1 MILGEAKE
9 AQGDLSGARDALG
22 AAPRLFDEQSPKS
35 YEIPHHSLQE
45 EPMTTFI
52 RTLFVA
58 CLLLGLSAPFAA
70 GQDQDAEGSKDHPL
84 ISRYPG
90 SFITRYLTK
99 EFDEFTLPL
108 GPVVDQGKFSKSQPL
123 EGKITRIVYVA
134 PQGRTVLEVF
144 RNYQGALKKGGF
156 ETLFTCG
163 PQGCGSSIAN
173 AYANSP
179 DNQDYWGPEHGIR
192 YISAKLA
199 RPEGDVYVSLL
210 IDDQGG
216 DSRANTELYLI
227 EVKPM
232 ESDLITVDAATLAN
246 DINRTGHASVYGIYF
261 DTGKA
266 DVKPESDATM
276 KEIAK
281 LLQGDPKLKLYVV
294 GHTDN
299 QGALD
304 MNMDLSRR
312 RADAVLA
319 ALTSK
324 YAVPAGRL
332 RSYGCG
338 PYSPVASNDSEE
350 GRAKNRRVE
359 LVKQ

>member
-1 MILGEAKE
+1 
-9 AQGDLSGARDALG
+9 
-22 AAPRLFDEQSPKS
+22 
-35 YEIPHHSLQE
+35 
-45 EPMTTFI
+45 MTTFI
-52 RTLFVA
+52 RTVFVA
-58 CLLLGLSAPFAA
+58 GLLIGLSAPFAA
-70 GQDQDAEGSKDHPL
+70 AQDQDMEGSKDHPL

-90 SFITRYLTK
+90 SYITHYLSK
-99 EFDEFTLPL
+99 QFDEVTLPL
-108 GPVVDQGKFSKSQPL
+108 GKTSEQGFTKSQHL
-123 EGKITRIVYVA
+123 EGKVTRIVYVV
-134 PQGRTVLEVF
+134 PEGRTVLEVF
-144 RNYQGALKKGGF
+144 RNYQAALKKAAF

-163 PQGCGSSIAN
+163 PQDCAGPMNTSGRVYGN
-173 AYANSP
+173 GDY
-179 DNQDYWGPEHGIR
+179 DDYWGPDHGIR
-192 YISAKLA
+192 YVSAKLA

-210 IDDQGG
+210 VDDQGG
-216 DSRANTELYLI
+216 NSRANVELYVI

-232 ESDLITVDAATLAN
+232 ESDLITVNAASLAN

-266 DVKPESDATM
+266 DVKPESDATL

-281 LLQGDPKLKLYVV
+281 LLQGHPQLKLYVV

-312 RADAVLA
+312 RAEAVLA
-319 ALTSK
+319 ALTTK
-324 YAVPAGRL
+324 YAVPAARL
-332 RSYGCG
+332 KAFGCG
-338 PYSPVASNDSEE
+338 PYSPVASNDSED

>member
-1 MILGEAKE
+1 
-9 AQGDLSGARDALG
+9 
-22 AAPRLFDEQSPKS
+22 
-35 YEIPHHSLQE
+35 
-45 EPMTTFI
+45 MTTFI
-52 RTLFVA
+52 RTVLVA
-58 CLLLGLSAPFAA
+58 CLLPGLLVPFAA

-90 SFITRYLTK
+90 SYITHYLAK

-108 GPVVDQGKFSKSQPL
+108 GKLTDDKFTKSQHL

-134 PQGRTVLEVF
+134 PAGRSVLEVF
-144 RNYQGALKKGGF
+144 RNYQGALKKAGF

-163 PQGCGSSIAN
+163 PQECYGSGGSTGRVYGSGEN
-173 AYANSP
+173 DS
-179 DNQDYWGPEHGIR
+179 YWGPDHGIH
-192 YISAKLA
+192 YVSAKLA
-199 RPEGDVYVSLL
+199 RSEGDVYVSLL

-216 DSRANTELYLI
+216 DFRANTEIYII

-232 ESDLITVDAATLAN
+232 QSDLITVDAASLAN
-246 DINRTGHASVYGIYF
+246 DINRTGHVSVYGIYF

-266 DVKPESDATM
+266 DIKPESDATL
-276 KEIAK
+276 KEIAN
-281 LLQGDPKLKLYVV
+281 LLQGDRMLKLYVV

-304 MNMDLSRR
+304 INMDLSRR

-319 ALTSK
+319 ALTTK
-324 YAVPAGRL
+324 YAVSAGRL
-332 RSYGCG
+332 RAYGSG
-338 PYSPVASNDSEE
+338 PYAPVASNDRED

>member
-1 MILGEAKE
+1 
-9 AQGDLSGARDALG
+9 
-22 AAPRLFDEQSPKS
+22 
-35 YEIPHHSLQE
+35 
-45 EPMTTFI
+45 MTTFI
-52 RTLFVA
+52 RTLFA
-58 CLLLGLSAPFAA
+58 GCLVLGLSAPFAA
-70 GQDQDAEGSKDHPL
+70 GQDQDVEGSKDHPM

-90 SFITRYLTK
+90 SVITRYLTK

-108 GPVVDQGKFSKSQPL
+108 GEVVEAGKFSKSQSL
-123 EGKITRIVYVA
+123 EGKITRIVYLA

-144 RNYQGALKKGGF
+144 RNYQGALRKGGF

-173 AYANSP
+173 AYASSP
-179 DNQDYWGPEHGIR
+179 DSQDYWGPQHGIR

-216 DSRANTELYLI
+216 DSRANAELYVI

-232 ESDLITVDAATLAN
+232 ESDLITVNAASLAN

-266 DVKPESDATM
+266 DIKPESDATL

-281 LLQGDPKLKLYVV
+281 LLQGDPMLKLHVV

-312 RADAVLA
+312 RADAVLG
-319 ALTSK
+319 ALTTK

-332 RSYGCG
+332 RAFGCG
-338 PYSPVASNDSEE
+338 PYSPVASNDNED

>member
-1 MILGEAKE
+1 
-9 AQGDLSGARDALG
+9 
-22 AAPRLFDEQSPKS
+22 
-35 YEIPHHSLQE
+35 
-45 EPMTTFI
+45 MTTFI
-52 RTLFVA
+52 RTAFA
-58 CLLLGLSAPFAA
+58 AYLLLGLSAPFAA
-70 GQDQDAEGSKDHPL
+70 GQDQDVEGSKDHPL

-90 SFITRYLTK
+90 SVITRYLTK

-108 GPVVDQGKFSKSQPL
+108 GEVVEAGKFSKSQSL
-123 EGKITRIVYVA
+123 EGKITRIVYLA

-144 RNYQGALKKGGF
+144 RNYQGALRKGGF

-173 AYANSP
+173 AYASSP
-179 DNQDYWGPEHGIR
+179 DNQDYWGPQHGIH
-192 YISAKLA
+192 YVSAKLA

-216 DSRANTELYLI
+216 DSRANAELYVI
-227 EVKPM
+227 EMKPM
-232 ESDLITVDAATLAN
+232 ESDLITVNAASLAN

-266 DVKPESDATM
+266 DVKPESDATL
-276 KEIAK
+276 KEVAK
-281 LLQGDPKLKLYVV
+281 LLQGDPSLKLYVV

-299 QGALD
+299 VGTLAS
-304 MNMDLSRR
+304 NMDLSRR
-312 RADAVLA
+312 RANAVTQVLA
-319 ALTSK
+319 TK
-324 YAVPAGRL
+324 YGVASARL
-332 RSYGCG
+332 SAQGDG
-338 PYSPVASNDSEE
+338 PTAPVASNDSED

>member
-1 MILGEAKE
+1 VPV
-9 AQGDLSGARDALG
+9 
-22 AAPRLFDEQSPKS
+22 AA
-35 YEIPHHSLQE
+35 
-45 EPMTTFI
+45 
-52 RTLFVA
+52 A
-58 CLLLGLSAPFAA
+58 
-70 GQDQDAEGSKDHPL
+70 QDQDLEGSKDHPM

-90 SFITRYLTK
+90 SYIAKYLTK
-99 EFDEFTLPL
+99 EFDEFSLPM
-108 GPVVDQGKFSKSQPL
+108 GPVDEENKITKNQHL

-134 PQGRTVLEVF
+134 PAGRTVLEVF
-144 RNYQGALKKGGF
+144 RNYQAALKKAGF
-156 ETLFTCG
+156 ETLFSCG

-173 AYANSP
+173 AYANSG
-179 DNQDYWGPEHGIR
+179 DSADYWGPEHGIH
-192 YISAKLA
+192 YISAKLG

-210 IDDQGG
+210 VDDQGP
-216 DSRANTELYLI
+216 DSRTNAELYVI

-232 ESDLITVDAATLAN
+232 ESDLITVNAASLAN
-246 DINRTGHASVYGIYF
+246 DINHTGHASVYGIYF

-266 DVKPESDATM
+266 DIKPESDATL

-281 LLQGDPKLKLYVV
+281 LLQADPRLKLYVV

-312 RADAVLA
+312 RAEAVLS
-319 ALTSK
+319 ALTTK
-324 YAVPAGRL
+324 YAVPAVRL
-332 RSYGCG
+332 RAYGSG
-338 PYSPVASNDSEE
+338 PYAPVASNDTEA

>member
-1 MILGEAKE
+1 
-9 AQGDLSGARDALG
+9 
-22 AAPRLFDEQSPKS
+22 
-35 YEIPHHSLQE
+35 
-45 EPMTTFI
+45 MTAFI
-52 RTLFVA
+52 RTVFVA
-58 CLLLGLSAPFAA
+58 GLLIGLSAPFAVA
-70 GQDQDAEGSKDHPL
+70 QDQDVEGSQDHPL

-90 SFITRYLTK
+90 SYIAKYLTK

-108 GPVVDQGKFSKSQPL
+108 GPVDVENTITKNQHL

-134 PQGRTVLEVF
+134 PAGRTVLEVF
-144 RNYQGALKKGGF
+144 RNYQAALKKGGF

-163 PQGCGSSIAN
+163 PQGCGSTIAN
-173 AYANSP
+173 AYANSG
-179 DNQDYWGPEHGIR
+179 DNADYWGPEHGIH

-210 IDDQGG
+210 IDNQGP
-216 DSRANTELYLI
+216 DSRANVELYVI

-232 ESDLITVDAATLAN
+232 ESDLITVNAASLAN

-266 DVKPESDATM
+266 DIKPESDATM

-281 LLQGDPKLKLYVV
+281 LLQGDPTLKLYVV

-304 MNMDLSRR
+304 LNMDLSRK

-319 ALTSK
+319 ALTTK
-324 YAVPAGRL
+324 YAVPASRL
-332 RSYGCG
+332 KAYGCG
-338 PYSPVASNDSEE
+338 PVRSR
-350 GRAKNRRVE
+350 GVE
-359 LVKQ
+359 

>member
-1 MILGEAKE
+1 
-9 AQGDLSGARDALG
+9 
-22 AAPRLFDEQSPKS
+22 
-35 YEIPHHSLQE
+35 
-45 EPMTTFI
+45 MTAFM
-52 RTLFVA
+52 RTVFVA
-58 CLLLGLSAPFAA
+58 GLMIGLSAPFTVA
-70 GQDQDAEGSKDHPL
+70 QDQDVEGSQDHPL

-90 SFITRYLTK
+90 SYIAKYLTK
-99 EFDEFTLPL
+99 DFDEFALPL
-108 GPVVDQGKFSKSQPL
+108 GPVNEENTITKNQHL

-134 PQGRTVLEVF
+134 PAGRTVLEVF
-144 RNYQGALKKGGF
+144 RNYQAALKKGGF

-163 PQGCGSSIAN
+163 PQGCGSTVAN
-173 AYANSP
+173 AYANSG
-179 DNQDYWGPEHGIR
+179 DNGDYWGPEHGIH

-199 RPEGDVYVSLL
+199 RQEGDVYVSLL
-210 IDDQGG
+210 IDNLGP
-216 DSRANTELYLI
+216 DSRADAELYVI

-232 ESDLITVDAATLAN
+232 ESDLITVNAASLAN

-281 LLQGDPKLKLYVV
+281 LLQGDPTLKLYVV

-304 MNMDLSRR
+304 LNMDLSRK
-312 RADAVLA
+312 RAEAVLA
-319 ALTSK
+319 ALTTK
-324 YAVPAGRL
+324 YAVPASKL
-332 RSYGCG
+332 KAYGCG
-338 PYSPVASNDSEE
+338 PYSPVASNDSED

>member
-1 MILGEAKE
+1 M
-9 AQGDLSGARDALG
+9 S
-22 AAPRLFDEQSPKS
+22 SP
-35 YEIPHHSLQE
+35 
-45 EPMTTFI
+45 F
-52 RTLFVA
+52 R
-58 CLLLGLSAPFAA
+58 
-70 GQDQDAEGSKDHPL
+70 
-84 ISRYPG
+84 
-90 SFITRYLTK
+90 
-99 EFDEFTLPL
+99 L
-108 GPVVDQGKFSKSQPL
+108 GPVDEENKITKNQHL

-134 PQGRTVLEVF
+134 PVGRTVLEVF
-144 RNYQGALKKGGF
+144 RNYQAALKKAGF

-163 PQGCGSSIAN
+163 PQGCGSTIAN
-173 AYANSP
+173 AYANSG
-179 DNQDYWGPEHGIR
+179 DSADYWGPEHGIH

-199 RPEGDVYVSLL
+199 RQEGDVYVSLL
-210 IDDQGG
+210 IDNQGP
-216 DSRANTELYLI
+216 DSRADAELYVI

-232 ESDLITVDAATLAN
+232 ESDLITVNAASLAN

-281 LLQGDPKLKLYVV
+281 LLRGDPTLKLYVV

-304 MNMDLSRR
+304 LNMDLSRK

-319 ALTSK
+319 ALTTK
-324 YAVPAGRL
+324 YAVPATRL
-332 RSYGCG
+332 KAYGCG
-338 PYSPVASNDSEE
+338 PYAPVASNDSED

>member
-1 MILGEAKE
+1 
-9 AQGDLSGARDALG
+9 
-22 AAPRLFDEQSPKS
+22 
-35 YEIPHHSLQE
+35 
-45 EPMTTFI
+45 MTTFI
-52 RTLFVA
+52 RTVLVA

-70 GQDQDAEGSKDHPL
+70 AQNEDVEGSKDHPL

-90 SFITRYLTK
+90 SVITHYLTK
-99 EFDEFTLPL
+99 DFDELTLPL
-108 GPVVDQGKFSKSQPL
+108 SKVIDQKFAKSQHL
-123 EGKITRIVYVA
+123 EGKITRIIYVA
-134 PQGRTVLEVF
+134 PEGRSVLEVF
-144 RNYQGALKKGGF
+144 RNYQGALKKAGF

-163 PQGCGSSIAN
+163 PQDCCVSGSSN
-173 AYANSP
+173 ARVYGTG
-179 DNQDYWGPEHGIR
+179 DYDDYWGPDHGIR
-192 YISAKLA
+192 YASAKLA

-216 DSRANTELYLI
+216 NFRPNVELYVI
-227 EVKPM
+227 EMKPM
-232 ESDLITVDAATLAN
+232 ESDLITVDAASLAN

-266 DVKPESDATM
+266 DIKPESDATL

-294 GHTDN
+294 GHTDS

-304 MNMDLSRR
+304 LNMDLSRR
-312 RADAVLA
+312 RAEAALA
-319 ALTSK
+319 ALTTK
-324 YAVPAGRL
+324 YAVPAARL
-332 RSYGCG
+332 RAYGSG
-338 PYSPVASNDSEE
+338 PYAPVASNDSED

>member
-1 MILGEAKE
+1 M
-9 AQGDLSGARDALG
+9 
-22 AAPRLFDEQSPKS
+22 
-35 YEIPHHSLQE
+35 
-45 EPMTTFI
+45 
-52 RTLFVA
+52 
-58 CLLLGLSAPFAA
+58 
-70 GQDQDAEGSKDHPL
+70 

-90 SFITRYLTK
+90 SVITRYLTK

-108 GPVVDQGKFSKSQPL
+108 GEVVEAGKFSKSQSL
-123 EGKITRIVYVA
+123 EGKITRIVYLA

-144 RNYQGALKKGGF
+144 RNYQGALKKAGF
-156 ETLFTCG
+156 ETLFICG

-173 AYANSP
+173 AYASSP

-192 YISAKLA
+192 YVSAKLA

-216 DSRANTELYLI
+216 DSRANAELYVI

-232 ESDLITVDAATLAN
+232 ESDLITVNAASLAN

-266 DVKPESDATM
+266 DVKPESDATL
-276 KEIAK
+276 KEVAK

-299 QGALD
+299 VGTLAS
-304 MNMDLSRR
+304 NMDLSKRR
-312 RADAVLA
+312 GDAVVKVLA
-319 ALTSK
+319 TK
-324 YAVPAGRL
+324 YEIAAARL
-332 RSYGCG
+332 SAQGDG
-338 PYSPVASNDSEE
+338 PTAPVASNDSED

>member
-1 MILGEAKE
+1 
-9 AQGDLSGARDALG
+9 
-22 AAPRLFDEQSPKS
+22 
-35 YEIPHHSLQE
+35 
-45 EPMTTFI
+45 MTAFM

-58 CLLLGLSAPFAA
+58 GLLIGVSAPFAA
-70 GQDQDAEGSKDHPL
+70 GQDQDVEGSKDHPL

-90 SFITRYLTK
+90 SYIAKYLTK
-99 EFDEFTLPL
+99 EFDEFNLPL
-108 GPVVDQGKFSKSQPL
+108 GPVDEENTITKNQHL

-134 PQGRTVLEVF
+134 PEGRTVLEVF
-144 RNYQGALKKGGF
+144 RNYQAALKKGGF
-156 ETLFTCG
+156 VTLFTCG
-163 PQGCGSSIAN
+163 PQGCGSTIASP
-173 AYANSP
+173 YANSG
-179 DNQDYWGPEHGIR
+179 DNADYWGPEHGIH

-210 IDDQGG
+210 VDNQGP
-216 DSRANTELYLI
+216 DSRANAELYVI

-232 ESDLITVDAATLAN
+232 ESDLITVDAASLAN

-304 MNMDLSRR
+304 MNMDLSRK

-319 ALTSK
+319 ALTTK
-324 YAVPAGRL
+324 YGVSASRL

-338 PYSPVASNDSEE
+338 PYSPVASNDSED

>member
-1 MILGEAKE
+1 MTAFM
-9 AQGDLSGARDALG
+9 RTVF
-22 AAPRLFDEQSPKS
+22 AAC
-35 YEIPHHSLQE
+35 
-45 EPMTTFI
+45 
-52 RTLFVA
+52 FV
-58 CLLLGLSAPFAA
+58 LGLTGPFAVS
-70 GQDQDAEGSKDHPL
+70 QDQDVEGSKDHPL

-90 SFITRYLTK
+90 SYIAKYLTK
-99 EFDEFTLPL
+99 EFDEFSLPL
-108 GPVVDQGKFSKSQPL
+108 GPVDEENTITKNQHL

-134 PQGRTVLEVF
+134 PPGRTVLEVF
-144 RNYQGALKKGGF
+144 RNYQEALKKGGF

-163 PQGCGSSIAN
+163 PRGCGSTIAN
-173 AYANSP
+173 AYANSG
-179 DNQDYWGPEHGIR
+179 DNADYWGPEHGIH

-210 IDDQGG
+210 VDDQGG
-216 DSRANTELYLI
+216 DSRANAELYVI

-232 ESDLITVDAATLAN
+232 ESGLITVDAASLAN

-266 DVKPESDATM
+266 DVKPESVATM

-281 LLQGDPKLKLYVV
+281 LLQGDSTLKLYVV

-304 MNMDLSRR
+304 LNMDLSRK

-319 ALTSK
+319 ALTTK
-324 YAVPAGRL
+324 YGVPAARL

-338 PYSPVASNDSEE
+338 PYSPVASNDTED

>member
-1 MILGEAKE
+1 
-9 AQGDLSGARDALG
+9 
-22 AAPRLFDEQSPKS
+22 
-35 YEIPHHSLQE
+35 
-45 EPMTTFI
+45 MTAFM
-52 RTLFVA
+52 RTVFVA
-58 CLLLGLSAPFAA
+58 GLLIGLSAPFAA
-70 GQDQDAEGSKDHPL
+70 AQDQDVEGSKDHPL

-90 SFITRYLTK
+90 SYIAKYLTK
-99 EFDEFTLPL
+99 EFDEFALPL
-108 GPVVDQGKFSKSQPL
+108 GPVDVENTITKNQPL

-134 PQGRTVLEVF
+134 PAGRTVLEVF
-144 RNYQGALKKGGF
+144 RNYQEALTKAGF

-163 PQGCGSSIAN
+163 PQGCGSTIAN
-173 AYANSP
+173 AYANSG
-179 DNQDYWGPEHGIR
+179 DSADYWGPEHGIH

-210 IDDQGG
+210 VDNQGP
-216 DSRANTELYLI
+216 DSRTNAELYVI

-232 ESDLITVDAATLAN
+232 ESGLITVDAASLAN

-281 LLQGDPKLKLYVV
+281 LLQGDSKLNLYVV

-304 MNMDLSRR
+304 MNMDLSLR

-319 ALTSK
+319 ALTTK
-324 YAVPAGRL
+324 YAVPANRL
-332 RSYGCG
+332 KAYGCG
-338 PYSPVASNDSEE
+338 PYSPVASNDNED

>member
-1 MILGEAKE
+1 
-9 AQGDLSGARDALG
+9 
-22 AAPRLFDEQSPKS
+22 
-35 YEIPHHSLQE
+35 
-45 EPMTTFI
+45 MTTFI
-52 RTLFVA
+52 RSVCVA

-70 GQDQDAEGSKDHPL
+70 GQDQDLEGSKDHPL

-90 SFITRYLTK
+90 SVITRYLTK

-108 GPVVDQGKFSKSQPL
+108 GEVVDEKFTKSQPL

-134 PQGRTVLEVF
+134 PAGRSVLEVF

-156 ETLFTCG
+156 ETFFTCG

-173 AYANSP
+173 AYANSG
-179 DNQDYWGPEHGIR
+179 DNADYWGPEHGIH

-199 RPEGDVYVSLL
+199 RQEGDVYVSLL
-210 IDDQGG
+210 VDDQGP
-216 DSRANTELYLI
+216 DSRTDAELYVI

-232 ESDLITVDAATLAN
+232 ESGLITVDAASLAN

-266 DVKPESDATM
+266 DVKPESAATLS
-276 KEIAK
+276 EIAK
-281 LLQGDPKLKLYVV
+281 LLQGDPTLKLYVV

-304 MNMDLSRR
+304 LNMDLALR
-312 RADAVLA
+312 RAQAVLA
-319 ALTSK
+319 ALTTK
-324 YAVPAGRL
+324 YAVPATRL
-332 RSYGCG
+332 KAYGCG
-338 PYSPVASNDSEE
+338 PYAPVASNDSED

>member
-1 MILGEAKE
+1 
-9 AQGDLSGARDALG
+9 
-22 AAPRLFDEQSPKS
+22 
-35 YEIPHHSLQE
+35 
-45 EPMTTFI
+45 MTTFI

-58 CLLLGLSAPFAA
+58 CLVLGLSAPFAA
-70 GQDQDAEGSKDHPL
+70 GQDQDVEGSKDHPL

-90 SFITRYLTK
+90 SFITKYLTK

-108 GPVVDQGKFSKSQPL
+108 GEVVEENKFTKSQHL
-123 EGKITRIVYVA
+123 EGKITRIVYLA
-134 PQGRTVLEVF
+134 PQGRSVVEVF
-144 RNYQGALKKGGF
+144 RNYQSALKKGGF

-173 AYANSP
+173 AYANSG
-179 DNQDYWGPEHGIR
+179 DNADYWGPQHGIH
-192 YISAKLA
+192 YVSAKLA

-210 IDDQGG
+210 IDDQGP
-216 DSRANTELYLI
+216 DSRTNAELYVI
-227 EVKPM
+227 EMKPM
-232 ESDLITVDAATLAN
+232 ESDLITVDAASLAN

-266 DVKPESDATM
+266 DVKPESDATL
-276 KEIAK
+276 KEVAK

-299 QGALD
+299 VGTLAS
-304 MNMDLSRR
+304 NMDLSKRR
-312 RADAVLA
+312 GDAVVKVLA
-319 ALTSK
+319 TK
-324 YAVPAGRL
+324 YQIAAARL
-332 RSYGCG
+332 SAQGDG
-338 PYSPVASNDSEE
+338 PTAPVASNDSEE

>member
-1 MILGEAKE
+1 
-9 AQGDLSGARDALG
+9 
-22 AAPRLFDEQSPKS
+22 
-35 YEIPHHSLQE
+35 
-45 EPMTTFI
+45 MTTFI
-52 RTLFVA
+52 RTVFLA
-58 CLLLGLSAPFAA
+58 CLLLGLSVPFAA

-90 SFITRYLTK
+90 SFINRYLTK

-108 GPVVDQGKFSKSQPL
+108 GEVVDEKFSKSQHL

-134 PQGRTVLEVF
+134 PAGRSVLEVF

-163 PQGCGSSIAN
+163 PQDCAGSGSPMAN
-173 AYANSP
+173 AYASG
-179 DNQDYWGPEHGIR
+179 DNLDYWGPVHKIR

-216 DSRANTELYLI
+216 DSRPNVELYVI

-232 ESDLITVDAATLAN
+232 QSDLITVDAATLAN

-266 DVKPESDATM
+266 NIKPESDATL

-281 LLQGDPKLKLYVV
+281 LLQGDGVLKLYVV

-299 QGALD
+299 QGTLD

-332 RSYGCG
+332 RAFGCG
-338 PYSPVASNDSEE
+338 PYSPVASNDGED

>member
-1 MILGEAKE
+1 
-9 AQGDLSGARDALG
+9 
-22 AAPRLFDEQSPKS
+22 
-35 YEIPHHSLQE
+35 
-45 EPMTTFI
+45 
-52 RTLFVA
+52 
-58 CLLLGLSAPFAA
+58 
-70 GQDQDAEGSKDHPL
+70 L

-90 SFITRYLTK
+90 SFITRYLAK

-232 ESDLITVDAATLAN
+232 QSDLITVDAASLAN
-246 DINRTGHASVYGIYF
+246 DINRTGHAAVYGIYF

-266 DVKPESDATM
+266 DVKPESDATL
-276 KEIAK
+276 KEVAK
-281 LLQGDPKLKLYVV
+281 LLQGDPELKLYVV

-299 QGALD
+299 VGTLPS
-304 MNMDLSRR
+304 NMDLSRR
-312 RADAVLA
+312 RADAVTQVLTTKYGVA
-319 ALTSK
+319 AASLS
-324 YAVPAGRL
+324 AQGD
-332 RSYGCG
+332 G
-338 PYSPVASNDSEE
+338 PTAPVASNDSEE